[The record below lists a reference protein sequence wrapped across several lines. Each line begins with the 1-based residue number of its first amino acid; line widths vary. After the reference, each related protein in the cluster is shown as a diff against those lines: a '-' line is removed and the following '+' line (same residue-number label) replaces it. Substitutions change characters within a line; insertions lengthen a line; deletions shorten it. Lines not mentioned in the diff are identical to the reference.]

1 MSVRFGVAL
10 VAMFLMGV
18 SFAQND
24 DAAERLQRIQELQAE
39 IVMLTAKAE
48 ALENTLHHF
57 VEQAT
62 ADGEL
67 TEQEMARLEEL
78 TAQAEELATELDE
91 KISEL
96 ESLRDDVAEEGQPFR
111 SLPELIRL
119 LNEAYSFVYVSAE
132 RIDARFALYLQDLH
146 RSLLGKRLSPRFA
159 VVEYANNYY
168 PLVPGVAAL
177 VPEGGWPLR
186 PPPPF
191 MPALFLERYNIDTRN
206 PFWAQEVF
214 RHYTP
219 FPVVSVV
226 KGEVPDPPI
235 LFFDRISFEREVS
248 YINIPVKVAG
258 QKITIPIPWRVQPKL
273 EYRIYIVSSRLIS
286 EGTFDPESST
296 YSYLEGSREVRNKVL
311 GPFMDALYRS
321 PPYGP

>member
-1 MSVRFGVAL
+1 MSVRFGVVL
-10 VAMFLMGV
+10 VALFLVGV
-18 SFAQND
+18 SFAQSD

-39 IVMLTAKAE
+39 IIVLTAEAE

-67 TEQEMARLEEL
+67 TEQEMTRLEEL
-78 TAQAEELATELDE
+78 TAQAEELAAELDE

-96 ESLRDDVAEEGQPFR
+96 EGLRGDIAEEGKPFH
-111 SLPELIRL
+111 SLAELIQL
-119 LNEAYSFVYVSAE
+119 LSEAYSFVYVSAE
-132 RIDARFALYLQDLH
+132 RIDDRFALFLQNLH

-168 PLVPGVAAL
+168 PLVPGVAVL
-177 VPEGGWPLR
+177 VSEGGWPLR

-191 MPALFLERYNIDTRN
+191 MPAVFLERYDVDTRN
-206 PFWAQEVF
+206 PLWTREVLN
-214 RHYTP
+214 HYTP
-219 FPVVSVV
+219 FPIVSVV
-226 KGEVPDPPI
+226 TGEVPNPPI
-235 LFFDRISFEREVS
+235 LFFDRIHFEREVK
-248 YINIPVKVAG
+248 YINIPVTVAG
-258 QKITIPIPWRVQPKL
+258 QKITIPIPWRIQPKM
-273 EYRIYIVSSRLIS
+273 EYRIYVVSSPLIN

-296 YSYLEGSREVRNKVL
+296 YSYLEGKQEIRNKVL